1 MVCRCPDRYLFD
13 PVSRLCQRASKVTC
27 DPALAPDLFYSA
39 VGRLVVRLQEQDL
52 DTFFQQQLTLDQG
65 PESRGQGGQDGPVN
79 TVSPLQNVVQ
89 GHYLPWYPLHPL
101 HPLQPLHPLHP
112 LQPLYQVAPGLTFR
126 HYY

>member
-1 MVCRCPDRYLFD
+1 M
-13 PVSRLCQRASKVTC
+13 SRLCQRASKVTC

-39 VGRLVVRLQEQDL
+39 AGRLVVRLQEQDL

-101 HPLQPLHPLHP
+101 HPLQPLQPLHP

>member
-1 MVCRCPDRYLFD
+1 M
-13 PVSRLCQRASKVTC
+13 SRLCQRASKVTC

-65 PESRGQGGQDGPVN
+65 PESRGQGGQGGPVN

-101 HPLQPLHPLHP
+101 HPLH
-112 LQPLYQVAPGLTFR
+112 PLYQVAPGITFR